1 LSQGLQ
7 KEQLELLNTEPC
19 LQLLCLLTFYWFF
32 VMFTACTPVSLISP
46 SPHICLH
53 PFEPPLGK
61 KRKKKKQ
68 RKKQKTFQHGSW
80 SVLECV
86 PQHSSLSTQLHL
98 QMFTAKSHWSGLR
111 SLASVTPSILDPYW
125 DYSWLFCC
133 CPVSWRSCSFGSLRL
148 AHSQAVHRWSRCW
161 GGPTQS
167 PGSGSGW

>member
-1 LSQGLQ
+1 MSPAPLFVNFLLVLCDVHSMHTSLTHLPISSYLPPPFRTSSG
-7 KEQLELLNTEPC
+7 KE
-19 LQLLCLLTFYWFF
+19 
-32 VMFTACTPVSLISP
+32 
-46 SPHICLH
+46 
-53 PFEPPLGK
+53 K
-61 KRKKKKQ
+61 KKKKQ